1 MLSSDLSAANRRT
14 AGYLTFAGEAR
25 QLIADARR
33 GGCREQLWSAELY
46 WSLGRLI
53 GDHQARQGWKG
64 GVLKVLS
71 EDLSEWFPGLAGL
84 SYRNLQYMRA
94 FAAAWPQGLLTEAGA
109 GALPWGHITVLLDKV
124 PDAARRDGLAAE
136 ALQYGWSRTRLQ
148 QHALAERMTGSGG
161 QPGVDG

>member
-1 MLSSDLSAANRRT
+1 MLSSDFPAAGRRPN
-14 AGYLTFAGEAR
+14 GYEAFAGEVR
-25 QLIADARR
+25 RLIAEARE
-33 GGCREQLWSAELY
+33 GGCGERLWSAELY
-46 WSLGRLI
+46 WSLGQVI
-53 GDHQARQGWKG
+53 SNHQVRQGWKG

-71 EDLSEWFPGLAGL
+71 EDLSEWFPDLAGL

-94 FAAAWPQGLLTEAGA
+94 FAAAWPQGPLTAPGA

-136 ALQYGWSRTRLQ
+136 ALQNGWSRTRLQ
-148 QHALAERMTGSGG
+148 QHALAERAAGSGG